1 MGHGHELMG
10 ERRARPRR
18 GIVGLYALLAAANL
32 LAWAAA
38 LAQFGHRADLLG
50 IAVLAYALGLRH
62 AVDADHIAAID
73 NVVRKLMQDGKRP
86 LAVGLFFSLGHSTLV
101 VLATVAIVAMAA
113 SLHTA
118 FAAFRDLGSLVGAAV
133 SALFL
138 LAIAL
143 VNALILRDVWREFR
157 RVRRGD
163 RGAPADL
170 DGVLAGRGLIARLF
184 RPLFRMVSAS
194 WHMYPVGLLFALG
207 FDTATEVG
215 LLGIA
220 ASQSAQGLS
229 TWSILI
235 FPALFA
241 AGMVLI
247 DTADGIVM
255 VGAYGWAFSHPLRKL
270 WYNLTITAVSVLVA
284 VLIGGTEALSLIAG
298 KLALEGA
305 FWRAVADL
313 NDSLAFA
320 GFAVIALFILCWVA
334 SALIYRWKLA
344 PRAPS

>member
-1 MGHGHELMG
+1 
-10 ERRARPRR
+10 
-18 GIVGLYALLAAANL
+18 
-32 LAWAAA
+32 
-38 LAQFGHRADLLG
+38 
-50 IAVLAYALGLRH
+50 
-62 AVDADHIAAID
+62 
-73 NVVRKLMQDGKRP
+73 
-86 LAVGLFFSLGHSTLV
+86 
-101 VLATVAIVAMAA
+101 
-113 SLHTA
+113 
-118 FAAFRDLGSLVGAAV
+118 
-133 SALFL
+133 
-138 LAIAL
+138 
-143 VNALILRDVWREFR
+143 
-157 RVRRGD
+157 
-163 RGAPADL
+163 
-170 DGVLAGRGLIARLF
+170 
-184 RPLFRMVSAS
+184 
-194 WHMYPVGLLFALG
+194 MYPVGLLFALG

-220 ASQSAQGLS
+220 AAQSAQGL
-229 TWSILI
+229 TAWSILI

>member
-1 MGHGHELMG
+1 MGLLLHKLAG
-10 ERRARPRR
+10 ERAGARRT
-18 GIVGLYALLAAANL
+18 IVGLYALLIAANL

-73 NVVRKLMQDGKRP
+73 NVVRKLMQAGQRP

-101 VLATVAIVAMAA
+101 LATIAVVVMAA
-113 SLHTA
+113 SA
-118 FAAFRDLGSLVGAAV
+118 QSGFAAFRELGGAVGSAV
-133 SALFL
+133 SAAFL

-143 VNALILRDVWREFR
+143 ANALILRDVWRKFR
-157 RVRRGD
+157 RVRRGERVAAD
-163 RGAPADL
+163 DL
-170 DGVLAGRGLIARLF
+170 DGVLAGRGLMARLF
-184 RPLFRMVSAS
+184 RPLFRFISAS

-220 ASQSAQGLS
+220 ASQTAQGMS
-229 TWSILI
+229 PWSILI

-241 AGMVLI
+241 AGMVLV
-247 DTADGIVM
+247 DTTDGVFM
-255 VGAYGWAFSHPLRKL
+255 VGAYGWAFTHPLRKL

-284 VLIGGTEALSLIAG
+284 ALIGGIEALSLIADR
-298 KLALEGA
+298 LALQGA

-313 NDSLAFA
+313 NDSLALA
-320 GFAVIALFILCWVA
+320 GLGVIGLCIACWVV
-334 SALIYRWKLA
+334 SALIYRWTLA